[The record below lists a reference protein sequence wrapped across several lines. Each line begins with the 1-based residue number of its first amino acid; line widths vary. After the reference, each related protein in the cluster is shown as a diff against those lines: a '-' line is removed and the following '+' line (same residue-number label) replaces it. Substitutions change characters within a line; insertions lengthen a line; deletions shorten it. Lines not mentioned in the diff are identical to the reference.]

1 MKAQRV
7 GLKIRKLKPY
17 YDNEIDMYVA
27 ECPDDDCEYLIKEGE
42 IHQGEGRCYIFTVD
56 DDE

>member
-1 MKAQRV
+1 MKAHKV

-17 YDNEIDMYVA
+17 KEDGEWKA
-27 ECPDDDCEYLIKEGE
+27 ECPDDDCEYLISEGE
-42 IHQGEGRCYIFTVD
+42 IHQGEGRCYIFSVD